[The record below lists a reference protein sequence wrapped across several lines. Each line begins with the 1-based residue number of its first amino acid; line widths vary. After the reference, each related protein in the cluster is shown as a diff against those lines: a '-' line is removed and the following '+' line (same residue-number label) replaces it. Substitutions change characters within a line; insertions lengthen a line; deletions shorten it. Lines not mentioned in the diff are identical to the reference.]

1 MKSKLLVGVMNV
13 GLSQLIINSDTILTL
28 NLITDIDLVILL

>member
-1 MKSKLLVGVMNV
+1 MKV

>member
-1 MKSKLLVGVMNV
+1 MKSKLLVDGMKV

>member
-1 MKSKLLVGVMNV
+1 MKSKLLVGGMKV

>member
-1 MKSKLLVGVMNV
+1 MNV